1 MKKKNLIPIITYAI
15 LIVLIYI
22 FTPIVFEGY
31 SLRMINYGLF
41 AAILVYGISILLGMG
56 GQLSFAS
63 ISFMGV
69 GAYVVANLCS
79 EQWGIHMATPLA
91 LVLAV
96 LLSALLG
103 FLLGLV
109 LFKLSGTYFTF
120 ATIAVVSVAYAF
132 FLNYKPLFGGAEGI
146 SKIDN
151 FHLFGVDI
159 IEHEQWFII
168 LFTLTILVALLVER
182 IRRTQ
187 LGRSLASIR
196 DNETAAKTFGV
207 NTYITKVYAF
217 TIAAA
222 LAGLSGALYAFQ
234 GNYAVSD
241 LFTYNNATQYI
252 IMAMLGGVNSTVGVL
267 VGSMLVKIVPEV
279 FRAFD
284 SFVQLFWGVAIILL
298 MIFMPDGFA
307 GLAKAIS
314 RKIKY
319 SKKNAMKKEESHGT
333 NFEA

>member
-1 MKKKNLIPIITYAI
+1 M
-15 LIVLIYI
+15 
-22 FTPIVFEGY
+22 
-31 SLRMINYGLF
+31 
-41 AAILVYGISILLGMG
+41 
-56 GQLSFAS
+56 
-63 ISFMGV
+63 
-69 GAYVVANLCS
+69 
-79 EQWGIHMATPLA
+79 
-91 LVLAV
+91 
-96 LLSALLG
+96 
-103 FLLGLV
+103 
-109 LFKLSGTYFTF
+109 SGTYFTF

-151 FHLFGVDI
+151 FKLFGIEMV
-159 IEHEQWFII
+159 EHEQWFLI
-168 LFTLTILVALLVER
+168 LLTITILVALIVER
-182 IRRTQ
+182 IRKTQ

-207 NTYITKVYAF
+207 NTYMTKVYAF

-252 IMAMLGGVNSTVGVL
+252 IMAMLGGVNSTIGVL
-267 VGSMLVKIVPEV
+267 VGSLLVKVVPEV

-284 SFVQLFWGVAIILL
+284 SYVQLFWGVAIILL

-307 GLAKAIS
+307 GLAKSMA
-314 RKIKY
+314 RRVKY
-319 SKKNAMKKEESHGT
+319 AKRESLEKEASHGT
-333 NFEA
+333 DSEA